1 MKIRCDYVTNSSSS
15 SFVIARHKTYTD
27 EMLRKNIES
36 KDKNLENILELYGDG
51 ELKEELIENIMDRL
65 AGYNSLD
72 LGDWEVT
79 AIEASN
85 DYDNVD
91 MFIYDFGTSLT
102 EDLFKVR
109 CAN

>member
-1 MKIRCDYVTNSSSS
+1 MKIRTDYVTNSSSS
-15 SFVIARHKTYTD
+15 SFVIARHKNYTD

-51 ELKEELIENIMDRL
+51 ELKEEFIENIMDRL
-65 AGYNSLD
+65 TGYNFLD

-79 AIEASN
+79 AIEVSN
-85 DYDNVD
+85 DYDNAD
-91 MFIYDFGTSLT
+91 LFIYDYGTSLT
-102 EDLFKVR
+102 EDLFKVG